1 MPNSSKLISIIETL
15 RTQINTGD
23 YGRYGRLPSR
33 IELAKQF
40 HTTTETI
47 NKAVAH
53 LQAEGLLTTA
63 SKGKGVSINTSRT
76 RIQGIASRFDLLLQQ
91 QGLSVL
97 ETNITPPEKV
107 SATSEMASIFHIQE
121 GMPLVRRYRRQGTVD
136 TPYRLAENYYPVE
149 FVDDYMLLQMQ
160 QDERFDVLRA
170 IKERHGKVIVRVH
183 EDVIGRLPTNQ
194 EQELLQLVQYAPVLE
209 IKRTCYAEDAT
220 VVMFNNLLL
229 VANLFLLS
237 YDYSTDLWK

>member
-1 MPNSSKLISIIETL
+1 MPNSSKLTSIIETL
-15 RTQINTGD
+15 RTQINAGD
-23 YGRYGRLPSR
+23 YGKYGRLPSR

-53 LQAEGLLTTA
+53 LQAEGLLTSI
-63 SKGKGVSINTSRT
+63 SKGKGVSINTVRT

-107 SATSEMASIFHIQE
+107 PATPDMASIFRIQE
-121 GMPLVRRYRRQGTVD
+121 GMPLIRRYRRQGTVD

-149 FVDDYMLLQMQ
+149 LVDDHMLLRMQ
-160 QDERFDVLRA
+160 QDEHFDVLQS
-170 IKERHGKVIVRVH
+170 IKEKHDKMIVQVH
-183 EDVIGRLPTNQ
+183 EDVIGRLPTHQ
-194 EQELLQLVQYAPVLE
+194 EQELLQLVQYSPVLE
-209 IKRTCYAEDAT
+209 IKRTCYAEDTT
-220 VVMFNNLLL
+220 VVMFNNLLF

-237 YDYSTDLWK
+237 YNYSTDLWK